1 MSLMASVREFDPT
14 ALKLQ
19 DLSELLWAAN
29 GINRPDEGKRTAP
42 SAMNAQDID
51 IYVLME
57 SGIYLYDPKEH
68 LP

>member
-1 MSLMASVREFDPT
+1 MSLRASVREFDPT

-19 DLSELLWAAN
+19 DLSDMLWAAN
-29 GINRPDEGKRTAP
+29 GINRPYEGKRTAP

-57 SGIYLYDPKEH
+57 SGIYLYDPREH